1 MRSNRAI
8 QTILLALILVMV
20 AAIAFKRSPAT
31 PGGQIGSSAAA
42 AGDIPVPERSKLS
55 RVYRDYFNEDP
66 EIIAKAELLSID
78 VVAVSMEPPL
88 AHVRLAIEF
97 KWTGPNPAYPVG
109 PLKNAPGR
117 RGDRLK
123 YYEVFV
129 YRYWGEQGWDI
140 EGRRKREEYR

>member
-1 MRSNRAI
+1 
-8 QTILLALILVMV
+8 
-20 AAIAFKRSPAT
+20 
-31 PGGQIGSSAAA
+31 
-42 AGDIPVPERSKLS
+42 
-55 RVYRDYFNEDP
+55 
-66 EIIAKAELLSID
+66 
-78 VVAVSMEPPL
+78 
-88 AHVRLAIEF
+88 
-97 KWTGPNPAYPVG
+97 VG